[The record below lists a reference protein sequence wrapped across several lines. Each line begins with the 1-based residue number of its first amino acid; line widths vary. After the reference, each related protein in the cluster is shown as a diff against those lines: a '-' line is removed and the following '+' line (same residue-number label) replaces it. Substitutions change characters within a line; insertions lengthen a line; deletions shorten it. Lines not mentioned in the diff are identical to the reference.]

1 LRNYCQQFWAKVDYD
16 VDVNPPNP
24 PVHETFYIMDG
35 DDLSLAGE
43 VNQFIA
49 SLTTDP
55 RVINV
60 QTTFKG
66 SLYFL
71 MDKTNLNLMLKPI
84 GDSAMQLID
93 QFGTYPSYIYSGPND
108 NPRDGWTD
116 DDGVERKAPPSDQS
130 KSHGSSRK
138 GGSLALVDALN
149 EFLASLLSAGFKDTP
164 GGLIDRLLKFII
176 HLNAGRQ
183 IDGAKLAILLQEIE
197 DAVLNA
203 HGS

>member
-1 LRNYCQQFWAKVDYD
+1 MRNYCQQFWAKVDYD

-35 DDLSLAGE
+35 DELSLAEE

-49 SLTTDP
+49 SITTDP

-60 QTTFKG
+60 ATTFKG

-84 GDSAMQLID
+84 GNSAMQLID
-93 QFGTYPSYIYSGPND
+93 QFGTYPSYIYSGPNN
-108 NPRDGWTD
+108 NPRDGWID
-116 DDGVERKAPPSDQS
+116 DDGVQRKAPPSDQTTP
-130 KSHGSSRK
+130 KPGAK
-138 GGSLALVDALN
+138 GGTLALVDALN

-164 GGLIDRLLKFII
+164 GSLIDRLLKFII
-176 HLNAGRQ
+176 NLNAGRQ

-197 DAVLNA
+197 DAVLNP